1 VIETKEL
8 LIEDG
13 DYEVE
18 LWEHNEGM
26 MLDVYN
32 ERDDKYTCV
41 RISFDDVH
49 KIKEFIN
56 NF

>member
-1 VIETKEL
+1 MIEMKEL